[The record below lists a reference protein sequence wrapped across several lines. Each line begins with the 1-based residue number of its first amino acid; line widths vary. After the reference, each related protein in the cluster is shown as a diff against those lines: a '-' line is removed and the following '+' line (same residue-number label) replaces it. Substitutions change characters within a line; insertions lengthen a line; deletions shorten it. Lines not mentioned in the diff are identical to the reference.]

1 MSRGYSLRIR
11 DLNAKADK
19 RKLGVRLGRLCIK
32 KDVPVTVIAKRMGV
46 TRATV
51 YNWFCG
57 ASATQANLTT
67 PVEVYIAELE
77 SAAG

>member
-19 RKLGVRLGRLCIK
+19 RKLGVRLGRVCIK
-32 KDVPVTVIAKRMGV
+32 KDVPVSVIAKRMGV

-57 ASATQANLTT
+57 ASAPQANLVT
-67 PVEVYIAELE
+67 PVTVYIAELE
-77 SAAG
+77 STAD

>member
-19 RKLGVRLGRLCIK
+19 RKLGVRLGRVCIK
-32 KDVPVTVIAKRMGV
+32 KDVPVSVIAKRMGV

-57 ASATQANLTT
+57 TSVPQGTATALIASYMAS
-67 PVEVYIAELE
+67 LE
-77 SAAG
+77 SSTS

>member
-1 MSRGYSLRIR
+1 MSHGYTLRIR
-11 DLNAKADK
+11 DLNAKANK

-32 KDVPVTVIAKRMGV
+32 HDVPVTVVAQRMGV

-57 ASATQANLTT
+57 ISVPQASAVSLI
-67 PVEVYIAELE
+67 ESYIASLE
-77 SAAG
+77 SNAA

>member
-1 MSRGYSLRIR
+1 MSTGYSLRIR

-19 RKLGVRLGRLCIK
+19 RKIGVRLGRVCIK
-32 KDVPVTVIAKRMGV
+32 HNIPVSVVAKHMGV

-57 ASATQANLTT
+57 VSAPQASAVSLI
-67 PVEVYIAELE
+67 ESYIARLE
-77 SAAG
+77 GNAA

>member
-1 MSRGYSLRIR
+1 MSVGYSLRIR

-32 KDVPVTVIAKRMGV
+32 KGVPVSVIAKRMGV

-57 ASATQANLTT
+57 ASAPQANLTGLI
-67 PVEVYIAELE
+67 EAYIAELE
-77 SAAG
+77 RMTA

>member
-1 MSRGYSLRIR
+1 MSQGYSLRVR
-11 DLNAKADK
+11 DLNARADK

-32 KDVPVTVIAKRMGV
+32 YDVPVAVIAQRMGV

-57 ASATQANLTT
+57 ASAPQTGTVTLIEA
-67 PVEVYIAELE
+67 YISSLE
-77 SAAG
+77 NAAA

>member
-1 MSRGYSLRIR
+1 MSFGYTLRIR
-11 DLNAKADK
+11 DLNAKANQ

-32 KDVPVTVIAKRMGV
+32 HNVPVTVVAQRMGV

-57 ASATQANLTT
+57 TSVPQASAVSLI
-67 PVEVYIAELE
+67 ESYIASLE
-77 SAAG
+77 GSAA

>member
-1 MSRGYSLRIR
+1 MSSGYSLRIR

-19 RKLGVRLGRLCIK
+19 RKIGVRLGRVCIK
-32 KDVPVTVIAKRMGV
+32 HDVPVSVVAKHMGV

-57 ASATQANLTT
+57 GSAPQTT
-67 PVEVYIAELE
+67 TVGLVESYIASLE
-77 SAAG
+77 

>member
-1 MSRGYSLRIR
+1 MSHGYSLRIR

-32 KDVPVTVIAKRMGV
+32 HDVPVSVVAQRMGV

-57 ASATQANLTT
+57 TSVPQASAVTLIEA
-67 PVEVYIAELE
+67 YITSLE
-77 SAAG
+77 NASA

>member
-1 MSRGYSLRIR
+1 MSQGYSLRIR

-32 KDVPVTVIAKRMGV
+32 HDVPVSVIAQRMGV

-57 ASATQANLTT
+57 ASAPQASAVT
-67 PVEVYIAELE
+67 PIEAFIATLE
-77 SAAG
+77 NAAA

>member
-19 RKLGVRLGRLCIK
+19 RKLGVRLGRVCIK
-32 KDVPVTVIAKRMGV
+32 KDVPVMVVAKRMGV

-57 ASATQANLTT
+57 ASAPQANLTSLI
-67 PVEVYIAELE
+67 EVYIAELE
-77 SAAG
+77 STAA

>member
-1 MSRGYSLRIR
+1 MSHGYTLRIR

-19 RKLGVRLGRLCIK
+19 RKLGVRLGKLCIEHG
-32 KDVPVTVIAKRMGV
+32 VPVTVVAERMGV

-57 ASATQANLTT
+57 TSVPQASAVTLI
-67 PVEVYIAELE
+67 ESYIASLE
-77 SAAG
+77 GAAA

>member
-11 DLNAKADK
+11 DLNTKADR
-19 RKLGVRLGRLCIK
+19 RKLGVRLGRVCIK
-32 KDVPVTVIAKRMGV
+32 KDVPVTVVAKRMGV

-57 ASATQANLTT
+57 ASAPQAGLTT
-67 PVEVYIAELE
+67 LIETYIAELE
-77 SAAG
+77 STAG

>member
-1 MSRGYSLRIR
+1 MSRGYSLRTR

-19 RKLGVRLGRLCIK
+19 RKLGVRLGRVCIK

-57 ASATQANLTT
+57 VSSPQASATTLIET
-67 PVEVYIAELE
+67 YIASLE
-77 SAAG
+77 TAAA